1 MQMSGSHM
9 AKNQT
14 KRTYLDYNASVPL
27 LDEARE
33 AMIGVL
39 GSFGNASSVHFEGQE
54 FRKTVENARRQL
66 GELVGAN
73 ANQIIFTSGATEGA
87 THALSPILRAGGH
100 NIGISTL
107 YVSAV
112 EHPCIFSGGRFSA
125 ENMRVLPVTEGGVL
139 DLVALREAMRVHDH
153 TNGAAMVAVMLA
165 NNETGIV
172 NPIEEISQIVREYG
186 AYLVVDAVQ
195 AAGKVPVLVSELG
208 AHFVILSSHKIG
220 GPQGVGALILGD
232 ASLSPQPLLRGGGH
246 ENFQRAGTENVAGI
260 AGFGAACEWQ
270 VANADKM
277 GFITNLRDKVEA
289 GVKAI
294 ALEAGNSIAQPVIFG
309 ESERRLGNTTCFAQA
324 GVRGETALIS
334 LDLDGISVSSGSAC
348 SSGKVKR
355 SHVLEAMGVD
365 NDLGACALRI
375 SLGWDSS
382 EGDTDN
388 FLNAWKKLVQRAA

>member
-1 MQMSGSHM
+1 M
-9 AKNQT
+9 AKNRT
-14 KRTYLDYNASVPL
+14 KRIYLDYNASVPL

-39 GSFGNASSVHFEGQE
+39 DSFGNASSVHFEGQE
-54 FRKTVENARRQL
+54 FRKTIEDARRQL

-112 EHPCIFSGGRFSA
+112 EHPCIFSGGRFLA

-139 DLVALREAMRVHDH
+139 DLDALREAMRSHDH

-165 NNETGIV
+165 NNENGIM

-270 VANADKM
+270 VANADNM
-277 GFITNLRDKVEA
+277 GFITDLRDKVEA

-348 SSGKVKR
+348 SSGKVNR

-382 EGDTDN
+382 EGDTDK

>member
-1 MQMSGSHM
+1 MQLSGSHM
-9 AKNQT
+9 AKNRT

-27 LDEARE
+27 LDEAR
-33 AMIGVL
+33 AVMIDVL
-39 GSFGNASSVHFEGQE
+39 GSVGNASSVHFEGRD
-54 FRKTVENARRQL
+54 FRKIIENARRQL

-73 ANQIIFTSGATEGA
+73 ANQIIFTSGATEA
-87 THALSPILRAGGH
+87 AMHALSPVLRAGGH
-100 NIGISTL
+100 DIGISTL
-107 YVSAV
+107 YVSAI
-112 EHPCIFSGGRFSA
+112 EHPCVLSGGRFSA
-125 ENMRVLPVTEGGVL
+125 ENVRILPVTEGGML
-139 DLVALREAMRVHDH
+139 DLGALREAMRVHDH

-165 NNETGIV
+165 NNETGLV
-172 NPIEEISQIVREYG
+172 QPIEEISQIIREYG

-195 AAGKVPVLVSELG
+195 AAGKLPVSVSELG

-220 GPQGVGALILGD
+220 GPQGAGALVLGD
-232 ASLSPQPLLRGGGH
+232 ASLSPLPLLRGGGH

-270 VANADKM
+270 IANANEM
-277 GFITNLRDKVEA
+277 GFITDLRDKIEN

-294 ALEAGNSIAQPVIFG
+294 ALEAGNSIAQPVVFG
-309 ESERRLGNTTCFAQA
+309 EGEHRLGNTACFAQA
-324 GVRGETALIS
+324 GVKAEIALIS

-355 SHVLEAMGVD
+355 SHVLGAMGVD
-365 NDLGACALRI
+365 NDLSACALRI

-382 EGDTDN
+382 ENDTDN